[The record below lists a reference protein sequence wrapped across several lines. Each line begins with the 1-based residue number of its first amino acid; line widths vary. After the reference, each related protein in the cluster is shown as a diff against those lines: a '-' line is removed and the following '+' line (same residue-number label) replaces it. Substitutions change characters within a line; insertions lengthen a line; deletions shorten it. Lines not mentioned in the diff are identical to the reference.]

1 MRKVLIIDDETT
13 VLRTVGEMLGM
24 EGYEVSIAVDGA
36 DGIDMATAQP
46 PDLIIC
52 DLMMPGYNGFDVLR
66 ALRGQVTTQKVPVII
81 ITGIRDDYVFQQI
94 LDTGGSAYLAKPF
107 TRDVLFG
114 VIRSVL

>member
-1 MRKVLIIDDETT
+1 MSRVLIIDDETT

-24 EGYEVSIAVDGA
+24 EGFEVSIALDSA

-52 DLMMPGYNGFDVLR
+52 DLMMPGFNGFDVLK
-66 ALRGQVTTQKVPVII
+66 ALRSQAVTLNVPIII

-94 LDTGGSAYLAKPF
+94 LDTGASAYLSKPF
-107 TRDVLFG
+107 TRDALFS
-114 VIRSVL
+114 VITSVV